1 MWKNAVRGYE
11 RESELLVGIAMS
23 HTVLD
28 LTEAIRVTFNDLAW
42 NTSLKGNHDVETDH

>member
-42 NTSLKGNHDVETDH
+42 NTSLKRNHDVETDH